1 MSSNSRAIDQ
11 IFGFANYFTLWASL
25 YVIRMLYELRLDNN
39 EKDERRRHDDHVVST
54 RDTQSLHDYNQRDDH
69 LYSSRPFHHQDMK
82 ESHLYHN
89 AHCLRY
95 YYYYCL
101 VFKVRAIAN
110 QKLEMTMMI
119 CTRCFSR
126 KSAR

>member
-1 MSSNSRAIDQ
+1 
-11 IFGFANYFTLWASL
+11 
-25 YVIRMLYELRLDNN
+25 MLYELLLDDN

-54 RDTQSLHDYNQRDDH
+54 SDTQSLPYYNQRDDH
-69 LYSSRPFHHQDMK
+69 LYCSRPFHHQDMK